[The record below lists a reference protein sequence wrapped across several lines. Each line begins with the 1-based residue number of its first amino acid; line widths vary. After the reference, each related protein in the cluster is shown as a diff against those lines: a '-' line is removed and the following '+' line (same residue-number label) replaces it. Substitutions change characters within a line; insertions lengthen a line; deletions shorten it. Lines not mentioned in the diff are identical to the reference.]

1 MSKEI
6 NENFDQQINEVINPW
21 DNLIIQINNGDKVGA
36 GAIRMMKQ
44 DLESMM
50 DIHGSSR
57 GEILDLL
64 LTTVETTP
72 AENFEQREK

>member
-44 DLESMM
+44 DLDTMM
-50 DIHGSSR
+50 DLHKASR

-64 LTTVETTP
+64 LKTVETTP
-72 AENFEQREK
+72 PENFEQK

>member
-44 DLESMM
+44 DLDTMM
-50 DIHGSSR
+50 DLHNASR

-64 LTTVETTP
+64 LKTVETTP
-72 AENFEQREK
+72 PENFEQK

>member
-44 DLESMM
+44 DLEALMN
-50 DIHGSSR
+50 IHDTSR
-57 GEILDLL
+57 GEILNLL

-72 AENFEQREK
+72 PENFEQLQK